1 MSTSDQ
7 DQEQHRDQPRDRRE
21 GGPDD
26 ERTDEDRSTDTL
38 IAEDA
43 PASGTTAGGGAK
55 PDTADEA
62 AGEAVPD
69 PAEADEAR
77 GEAEARAAEPVAA
90 RAGGGLA
97 GAGAAKDRGV
107 PADAALPE
115 GGHGP
120 DGSAAEGDSVEAV
133 VPKGA
138 ATPAALERT
147 DGSAAPE
154 GKNETPAPDHADE
167 TAAPA
172 GADEPDEADDP
183 GDKRLTP
190 RQARRLRI
198 LLSAVGMVVMAV
210 VLALRIASRS
220 SVLVVGVYG
229 LALILC
235 GAMIE
240 LSRNGRTRLA
250 SWLLAAG
257 LLAAVGADWLLLP

>member
-1 MSTSDQ
+1 M
-7 DQEQHRDQPRDRRE
+7 
-21 GGPDD
+21 
-26 ERTDEDRSTDTL
+26 
-38 IAEDA
+38 
-43 PASGTTAGGGAK
+43 
-55 PDTADEA
+55 
-62 AGEAVPD
+62 VPK
-69 PAEADEAR
+69 
-77 GEAEARAAEPVAA
+77 
-90 RAGGGLA
+90 
-97 GAGAAKDRGV
+97 GAAT
-107 PADAALPE
+107 PAAP
-115 GGHGP
+115 G
-120 DGSAAEGDSVEAV
+120 
-133 VPKGA
+133 GA

-147 DGSAAPE
+147 DGSAAP
-154 GKNETPAPDHADE
+154 
-167 TAAPA
+167 A
-172 GADEPDEADDP
+172 GADEPDEADDR

-250 SWLLAAG
+250 SWLLGAG